1 MSGVVGPRIESIF
14 NSYSF
19 NFDGTDDG
27 ITCVTDSTINPVS
40 AITVSLWVNGT
51 IGGAGAS
58 TSRLFD
64 RRFFYV
70 EHISTNRIRCR
81 IFQSAGSFQ
90 TLQTGVV
97 NIYDDNWH
105 HIFVSYDIPG
115 NSAKIYLDN
124 NLLVNTTVTM
134 STFLNSSQPIGIG
147 TNYLGNGLFFNGKI
161 DEPAYWHNTDQSSNY
176 STIWNNGTPNDLSDL
191 QPSFWLRMGDKATW
205 NGSQWTLS
213 QQGFSVED
221 GVSSGM
227 DENNRVLDTP

>member
-27 ITCVTDSTINPVS
+27 ITCVADSTINPVNEF
-40 AITVSLWVNGT
+40 TVSVWVKGS
-51 IGGAGAS
+51 IGGAS
-58 TSRLFD
+58 NCRFFD
-64 RRFFYV
+64 RRFLYIQHTGV
-70 EHISTNRIRCR
+70 NRIRCR
-81 IFQSAGSFQ
+81 VYQTAGTFQ
-90 TLQTGVV
+90 TFETGGVSV
-97 NIYDDNWH
+97 YDGNWH
-105 HIFVSYDIPG
+105 HVLVSYTVGG
-115 NSAKIYLDN
+115 NAKIYLDN
-124 NLLVNTTVTM
+124 TLLVNVGATLTGL
-134 STFLNSSQPIGIG
+134 FNSSNQIGVG
-147 TNYLGNGLFFNGKI
+147 TAYLGTGSFFNGKI

-176 STIWNNGTPNDLSDL
+176 STIWNNGTPNDLNDL

>member
-27 ITCVTDSTINPVS
+27 ITCVADSTINPVNEF
-40 AITVSLWVNGT
+40 TVSVWVKGS
-51 IGGAGAS
+51 IGGAS
-58 TSRLFD
+58 NCRFFD
-64 RRFFYV
+64 RRFLYIQHTGV
-70 EHISTNRIRCR
+70 NRIRCR
-81 IFQSAGSFQ
+81 VYQTAGTFQ
-90 TLQTGVV
+90 TFETGGVSV
-97 NIYDDNWH
+97 YDGNWH
-105 HIFVSYDIPG
+105 HVLVSYTVGG
-115 NSAKIYLDN
+115 NAKIYLDN
-124 NLLVNTTVTM
+124 TLLVNVGATLTGL
-134 STFLNSSQPIGIG
+134 FNSSNQIGVG
-147 TNYLGNGLFFNGKI
+147 TAYLGTGSFFNGKI

-176 STIWNNGTPNDLSDL
+176 STIWNNGTPNDLNDL

-227 DENNRVLDTP
+227 NENNRVLDTP

>member
-27 ITCVTDSTINPVS
+27 ITCVADSTINPVS
-40 AITVSLWVNGT
+40 AITVSVWVKGSV
-51 IGGAGAS
+51 GGAS
-58 TSRLFD
+58 NCRFFD
-64 RRFFYV
+64 RRFIYIQHTGV
-70 EHISTNRIRCR
+70 NRIRCR
-81 IFQSAGSFQ
+81 IFQTAGSSQ
-90 TLQTGVV
+90 TFETGVV

-105 HIFVSYDIPG
+105 HVLVSYDIPG

-124 NLLVNTTVTM
+124 NLLVNTTVTL
-134 STFLNSSQPIGIG
+134 SAFFNTTDPIGIG
-147 TNYLGNGLFFNGKI
+147 TSYLGTSSFFNGKI
-161 DEPAYWHNTDQSSNY
+161 DEPTYWHNTDQSSNY

-191 QPSFWLRMGDKATW
+191 QPSFWLRMGDKAIW
-205 NGSQWTLS
+205 NGSQWTLP